1 MTGNGWG
8 AALEMLH
15 RAPGRWHAE
24 SMLDWAGVSAI
35 QVKNVSEDLHE
46 RLRERAETEGMT
58 IGQYVMR
65 VIEHDLALPSRREW
79 FESLRELEPVEVLDA
94 PEAVRQG
101 REEREEQLDRA
112 LRR

>member
-1 MTGNGWG
+1 M
-8 AALEMLH
+8 LE
-15 RAPGRWHAE
+15 W
-24 SMLDWAGVSAI
+24 DGVSAI
-35 QVKNVSEDLHE
+35 QVKNVPEDLHE
-46 RLRERAETEGMT
+46 RLRERAEAEGMT

-79 FESLRELEPVEVLDA
+79 FESLRELEPVEGVDA

-101 REEREEQLDRA
+101 RGEREEQLDRA